1 MSDINTTPC
10 QKSQSSP
17 VPMTDD
23 VFCSET
29 IVQIPIATKLET
41 TGENRGIGTEPVLP
55 MYPNSSHTYYAEIP
69 PEDIHLQKCWQYG
82 KSVKYMAC
90 IDVFICVMNSMVSL
104 PWLLCAAVP
113 LLGYYGAKQY
123 NINKILAYGLYSGL
137 LLIARVGI
145 LYGIYSGNFDSSSK
159 IMTDGGIFLCW
170 ISTFARLWIT
180 HLVYKFGSILRSLN
194 QQQHSIL
201 QIGTY
206 VPVTTS
212 ILYY

>member
-1 MSDINTTPC
+1 MSDSNTTHE
-10 QKSQSSP
+10 KSTSSP

-23 VFCSET
+23 IFCSET
-29 IVQIPIATKLET
+29 IVQIPIATKLES
-41 TGENRGIGTEPVLP
+41 TGENPVIGAGSVAPI
-55 MYPNSSHTYYAEIP
+55 YPNSSHTYYAEIP
-69 PEDIHLQKCWQYG
+69 PEDLHLQKCWQYG

-104 PWLLCAAVP
+104 PWLLCATVP
-113 LLGYYGAKQY
+113 LLGFYGAKQY
-123 NINKILAYGLYSGL
+123 NINKIFAYGLYSGL

-170 ISTFARLWIT
+170 ISTFVRLWIT
-180 HLVYKFGSILRSLN
+180 RLVYKFGSMLRSLN
-194 QQQHSIL
+194 QQQRSIL